1 MVMQAPLAMW
11 TLAPLPST
19 VLKLFMMSSCFSV
32 ITMSL
37 SNTIHSGLSWITA
50 WRSVPGLGFT
60 GSSSRGS
67 VTT

>member
-1 MVMQAPLAMW
+1 MVMQASLAMW
-11 TLAPLPST
+11 TLAPMPST

-50 WRSVPGLGFT
+50 WRSVPVRASDL
-60 GSSSRGS
+60 RGHRREDP
-67 VTT
+67 